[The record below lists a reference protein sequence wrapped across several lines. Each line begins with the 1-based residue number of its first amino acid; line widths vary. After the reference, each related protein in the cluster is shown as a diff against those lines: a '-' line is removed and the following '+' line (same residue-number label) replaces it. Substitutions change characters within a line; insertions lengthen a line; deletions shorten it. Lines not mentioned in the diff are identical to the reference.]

1 MGKKRVMAA
10 GTFDLIHLGHLHY
23 LQEAKKLGDQLVVV
37 VACDETVREKKH
49 EPLMN
54 EKTRAELIEALKP
67 VDEVVIGVEGDPFET
82 VEKINPDVI
91 ALGYDQWHQEKRIK
105 DELKNRGLKSEVVRL
120 EHYNH
125 DLDGT
130 RKIIR
135 KIIDWHA
142 MKKELE
148 QVEGS

>member
-1 MGKKRVMAA
+1 MGDKTVMAA

-23 LQEAKKLGDQLVVV
+23 LKAAKRLGDELVVV

-54 EKTRAELIEALKP
+54 EETRAELIGALKP
-67 VDEVVIGVEGDPFET
+67 VDEVVIGVEGDRFDT
-82 VEKINPDVI
+82 VEKVDPDII
-91 ALGYDQWHQEKRIK
+91 ALGYDQWHEEDRINE
-105 DELKNRGLKSEVVRL
+105 ELDKRGLKAEVVRL

-135 KIIDWHA
+135 KIIDWHG
-142 MKKELE
+142 MKKELDR
-148 QVEGS
+148 VESS